1 MTYSQIVTAINNA
14 NLSAEELH
22 KLNGFVVDSVKL
34 KRRMD
39 GAVIKQQL
47 RTGSVVMVDHPSH
60 KNSTFTIDSIRRTK
74 ATIVDSQGRKMNAPL
89 SMLIPM

>member
-1 MTYSQIVTAINNA
+1 MNYAQIVTAINNA

>member
-14 NLSAEELH
+14 NLSADELS
-22 KLNGFVVDSVKL
+22 KLNSFVVDSVKL
-34 KRRMD
+34 KRKLD

-47 RTGSVVMVDHPSH
+47 RLGSVVMVDHPSH

-74 ATIVDSQGRKMNAPL
+74 ATIMDSQGRRMNAPL

>member
-1 MTYSQIVTAINNA
+1 MNYSQIVTAINNA

-74 ATIVDSQGRKMNAPL
+74 ATIVDSQGRRMNAPL